1 MWMKWIDHSNRPPL
15 QDDLTYVV
23 IGAAMRV
30 HRELGRGFLEPVYQE
45 ALAAEFS
52 TRGIPY
58 RREVELPIHYRG
70 AVLPTRYRVDF
81 VCFDDVIV
89 ELKAPSR
96 LTSTEES
103 KIINYLAASRMHRG
117 LRMNCGASSLQF
129 KRFVRPQDG
138 ATQSI
143 SSI

>member
-1 MWMKWIDHSNRPPL
+1 MTGIEHPGQAPIE
-15 QDDLTYVV
+15 DDRTYAV
-23 IGAAMRV
+23 IGAAMQV

-52 TRGIPY
+52 VRAISH
-58 RREVELPIHYRG
+58 RREVELPVHYRG
-70 AVLPTRYRVDF
+70 VVLATRYRVDF
-81 VCFDDVIV
+81 LCFDDLVV
-89 ELKAPSR
+89 EIKALSR

-103 KIINYLAASRMHRG
+103 QLLNYLAASRMPKG
-117 LRMNCGASSLQF
+117 LLINFGAGSLQF

-138 ATQSI
+138 VVQSM